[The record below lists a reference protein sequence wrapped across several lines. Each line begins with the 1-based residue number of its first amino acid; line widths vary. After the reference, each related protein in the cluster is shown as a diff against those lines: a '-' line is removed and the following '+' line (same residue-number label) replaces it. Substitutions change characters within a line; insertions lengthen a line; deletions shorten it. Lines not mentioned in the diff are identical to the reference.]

1 MNYPE
6 KNKKKPSLSKIT
18 PFEKITFPILFTDF
32 LSKPKLNTFM
42 LQLLQHL
49 RRDVTMKAL

>member
-18 PFEKITFPILFTDF
+18 PFEKITFPILYTDF